1 MKKVMLLTAVVVFTS
16 MVLFGCSDSS
26 TKQEKQ
32 SKETASRKVQQSAS
46 AQDVAQKNLTQ
57 FEDLLKAARCYIQK
71 GLDVKEL
78 YPLTAENAGC
88 LDKSYGGYEKPAPNY
103 NWTTQGGWLGIWGNE
118 NQIGVGQAGSYDEVK
133 LIVDKYKNGAKE
145 IYFPYPEK
153 FDPNKVK
160 ADAKGQLLMVFP
172 KDFVMGSQSGK

>member
-1 MKKVMLLTAVVVFTS
+1 MKKVMLLTAAVVFTS
-16 MVLFGCSDSS
+16 VALFGCSDSG

-118 NQIGVGQAGSYDEVK
+118 NQIGVGVTGSFEEVK
-133 LIVDKYKNGAKE
+133 PVIEKYKANAKE
-145 IYFPYPEK
+145 IFFPYPTKYDANQKIE
-153 FDPNKVK
+153 PNTR
-160 ADAKGQLLMVFP
+160 GELLMVFD
-172 KDFVMGSQSGK
+172 KGFVVGAGK

>member
-1 MKKVMLLTAVVVFTS
+1 
-16 MVLFGCSDSS
+16 MVLFGCSDSG

-32 SKETASRKVQQSAS
+32 SKETASKKVQQSAS

-88 LDKSYGGYEKPAPNY
+88 LDKS
-103 NWTTQGGWLGIWGNE
+103 
-118 NQIGVGQAGSYDEVK
+118 
-133 LIVDKYKNGAKE
+133 
-145 IYFPYPEK
+145 
-153 FDPNKVK
+153 
-160 ADAKGQLLMVFP
+160 LMVI
-172 KDFVMGSQSGK
+172 KTRSKL